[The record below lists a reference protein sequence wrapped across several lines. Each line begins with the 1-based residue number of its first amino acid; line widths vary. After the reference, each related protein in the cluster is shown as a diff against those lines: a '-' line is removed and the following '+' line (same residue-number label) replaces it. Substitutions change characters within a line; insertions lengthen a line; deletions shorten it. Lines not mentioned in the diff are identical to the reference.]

1 MRCKRLT
8 YSLSEALYK
17 AKIEK
22 EKYQKNLMG
31 KTFAYAYIENASGNI
46 NVKEVAFY
54 KRNFLHLTGLD
65 YQGVQYQKRVLNNN
79 IPSKADVFFDRL
91 GVDDTL
97 INDVSFIQGRTPH
110 ETNLNYRHTQDKLD
124 NLSQISYIANKAE
137 YIGKYIQPDTFD
149 LIINRNQESLAFIKN
164 GNVYVPMSS
173 RKGKVEKFISSKDIS
188 PVLAIFSKDND
199 FMPYRIEYLNK
210 NVKINENVKFDI
222 EILNKFDFQ
231 SFVPLKNK
239 VNEKQLNIL
248 IRLYTSTLK
257 YKISKQLDEINLLRS
272 KAYLSEPEMNEYI
285 NATKIFR
292 QSIENDETY
301 KIAKELL
308 TTEKEQ
314 CSSEDSIDLITEEIE
329 KLESKF
335 SPASGN
341 IHIMKFESPEK
352 KLPVNQDM
360 SAAIPLNRNSQS
372 LWGEIKKSISSL
384 ISGFKRSILP
394 PPPPKTY
401 RSISK
406 PQKAAPD
413 PPKKDSSHEKNVEKS
428 ENKPK
433 QEARFSLSDLNSSKY
448 TPRSH
453 TQDKGIEH
461 KNHIDR

>member
-1 MRCKRLT
+1 MMYNT
-8 YSLSEALYK
+8 
-17 AKIEK
+17 IEK
-22 EKYQKNLMG
+22 ALNKAAIEKQRYHDNLVD
-31 KTFAYAYIENASGNI
+31 KTFAYCYID
-46 NVKEVAFY
+46 
-54 KRNFLHLTGLD
+54 KRSCEICFFELQFRTENFLHLTGLD
-65 YQGVQYQKRVLNNN
+65 YKNVQFDKRVNG
-79 IPSKADVFFDRL
+79 IIRPSNANEFFFRL
-91 GVDDTL
+91 GTDQSLADE
-97 INDVSFIQGRTPH
+97 VSFITEDSEEKTQIT
-110 ETNLNYRHTQDKLD
+110 YKHTQNKLD
-124 NLSQISYIANKAE
+124 NLSQISNIAKKAT
-137 YIGKYIQPDTFD
+137 YIGKFTTPTDFD
-149 LIINRNQESLAFIKN
+149 LYINRNNETLALKKDDDFF
-164 GNVYVPMSS
+164 VPMSS
-173 RKGKVEKFISSKDIS
+173 RSGNIDRFTKDKNI
-188 PVLAIFSKDND
+188 VLAIFSKNNTDKK
-199 FMPYRIEYLNK
+199 YTIEYLNK
-210 NVKINENVKFDI
+210 SVKLSPNIKFDI
-222 EILNKFDFQ
+222 NMLDKFDYD
-231 SFVPLKNK
+231 SFVPDKSKL
-239 VNEKQLNIL
+239 NEQQLNKL
-248 IRLYTSTLK
+248 IGIYTSTLK
-257 YKISKQLDEINLLRS
+257 YKLSKQLDTIAQLRS

-352 KLPVNQDM
+352 KLQVNQDM

-372 LWGEIKKSISSL
+372 LWGEIKKGVSSL
-384 ISGFKRSILP
+384 ISGFKRSLLP

>member
-1 MRCKRLT
+1 MPYTLI
-8 YSLSEALYK
+8 EALQK
-17 AKIEK
+17 AAFEK
-22 EKYQKNLMG
+22 NKYQENLMD
-31 KTFAYAYIENASGNI
+31 KTFAYAYIDKGNI
-46 NVKEVAFY
+46 IKFNEVSFLKGNY
-54 KRNFLHLTGLD
+54 LHLTGLD
-65 YQGVQYQKRVLNNN
+65 YFDTQYKKRVLNQ
-79 IPSKADVFFDRL
+79 IVSSKADEFFDRL
-91 GVDDTL
+91 GNDDSL
-97 INDVSFIQGRTPH
+97 INDVSFTKGRNQA
-110 ETNLNYRHTQDKLD
+110 ETNLNYLHTQDKLN
-124 NLSQISYIANKAE
+124 NLSQIVYIAKKAE
-137 YIGKYIQPDTFD
+137 YIGKYKDINMFD
-149 LIINRNQESLAFIKN
+149 LLINRKKESLALRKR
-164 GNVYVPMSS
+164 GNIYVPVSS
-173 RKGKVEKFISSKDIS
+173 RYGFIQNFVEKKEIK
-188 PVLAIFSKDND
+188 PVLAIFSKER
-199 FMPYRIEYLNK
+199 PSEKYHIEYLNK
-210 NVKINENVKFDI
+210 DI
-222 EILNKFDFQ
+222 KLNKNIRFDSDILSKFNGD
-231 SFVPLKNK
+231 SFVPTQNK
-239 VNEKQLNIL
+239 INNLQLN
-248 IRLYTSTLK
+248 RLSDIYTYSLK
-257 YKISKQLDEINLLRS
+257 QYISLQLNEINQLRS

-329 KLESKF
+329 KLQSKF

-352 KLPVNQDM
+352 KLLVNQDM
-360 SAAIPLNRNSQS
+360 SAAIPLNRNSHS
-372 LWGEIKKSISSL
+372 LWGEIKKGISSL

-406 PQKAAPD
+406 PQKAAPA
-413 PPKKDSSHEKNVEKS
+413 PPKKDSSHDKKVEKS

-448 TPRSH
+448 APRSH